1 MTQSLFTTGILR
13 RDFKSFSIQN
23 PLYFVKVPRQVAA
36 IVEMKQSR
44 FIGYWYRL
52 KSVLFGANLWA
63 SFASHANKKTI
74 YTVIQSSGLN
84 KLGFLTVAN
93 SMPNYCVMQMA
104 IPHREDR
111 PTLPAWVANRRTGF
125 GPSRPL
131 TQLTTSA
138 HSATRHNI
146 HMYPYFLFD
155 AIHHLK
161 RPRLSLSDLVAQSAE

>member
-23 PLYFVKVPRQVAA
+23 PLYFVKMPRQVAA

-111 PTLPAWVANRRTGF
+111 PTLPAWV
-125 GPSRPL
+125 GPAWVGIWSISP
-131 TQLTTSA
+131 A
-138 HSATRHNI
+138 YATNHKCTVHNI

-155 AIHHLK
+155 AIHHLN
-161 RPRLSLSDLVAQSAE
+161 RRGLSLSDLVAQSAE